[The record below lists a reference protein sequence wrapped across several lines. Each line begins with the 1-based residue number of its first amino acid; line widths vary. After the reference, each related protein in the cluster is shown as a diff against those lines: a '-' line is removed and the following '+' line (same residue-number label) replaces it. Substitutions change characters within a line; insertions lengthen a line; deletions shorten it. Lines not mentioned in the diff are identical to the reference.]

1 MNPEMNPELKPEL
14 NAEQAQDI
22 DLHVFRY
29 AEIGAELTD
38 SLLDCLS
45 SGEHQKHSELSPQRG
60 RQYLLERGLLRKVLA
75 SKLNTSARS
84 LEFSRTSAGKP
95 YLALSDSKDPQ
106 VLFNLSHCD
115 ELFVCAISTCGDIGV
130 DIESS
135 RRSNQF
141 EKIAA
146 HYFSEQEKIFLEEQA
161 DHFDQRFTQLWTL
174 KEAIGKMR
182 GTGVNKTFLKNA
194 TEIRQG
200 RIEPN
205 NAWLGEPVVS
215 GSFKSDNHFLS
226 FAVVGD
232 STPACKVHSAGWSA
246 L

>member
-1 MNPEMNPELKPEL
+1 MNPEMN
-14 NAEQAQDI
+14 ARQAPDI

-38 SLLDCLS
+38 SLFDYLS
-45 SGEHQKHSELSPQRG
+45 PDEHQKHSELSPQRG
-60 RQYLLERGLLRKVLA
+60 RQYLLKRGLLRKVLA
-75 SKLNTSARS
+75 SKLKTSARS
-84 LEFSRTSAGKP
+84 LEFRRTSTGKP
-95 YLALSDSKDPQ
+95 YLAIADPKDPQ

-115 ELFVCAISTCGDIGV
+115 ELFVCAISTCGEIGV

-135 RRSNQF
+135 LRSNQF
-141 EKIAA
+141 KRIAA
-146 HYFSEQEKIFLEEQA
+146 YYFSEQEKLFLEDQA